1 MKWVNYLETRGP
13 PTLENGL
20 QKLQHN
26 STVNYSFCQQ
36 LDHSQIFKLIGV
48 FSKRYTKCP
57 VKELRLQQKQ
67 RNNFLLHLKFFLTKN
82 YNKQTLSKT
91 HSNSLR
97 FFLQFLQIHNAFI
110 LIQEKTKQ
118 DEKGGP
124 TSNQYISGNFSQYP
138 NPVNEKFQYLKQVH

>member
-1 MKWVNYLETRGP
+1 MKSKVLVTKKLTLPSRISRPFLSREGGNEICFVSRVIRTSLKAFWSERLMAQADCWWLLRTPTR
-13 PTLENGL
+13 
-20 QKLQHN
+20 Q
-26 STVNYSFCQQ
+26 SQ
-36 LDHSQIFKLIGV
+36 LVESLKI
-48 FSKRYTKCP
+48 
-57 VKELRLQQKQ
+57 KQ
-67 RNNFLLHLKFFLTKN
+67 SL

-138 NPVNEKFQYLKQVH
+138 NPVNEKFQYLKQVHWN

>member
-1 MKWVNYLETRGP
+1 MSGKRT
-13 PTLENGL
+13 T
-20 QKLQHN
+20 
-26 STVNYSFCQQ
+26 ST
-36 LDHSQIFKLIGV
+36 
-48 FSKRYTKCP
+48 TKT
-57 VKELRLQQKQ
+57 KKQ
-67 RNNFLLHLKFFLTKN
+67 FFTTFKFFLTKK

-110 LIQEKTKQ
+110 LIQEQTKQ

>member
-20 QKLQHN
+20 QKLQQN

-67 RNNFLLHLKFFLTKN
+67 RNFILHLKFFLTKN
-82 YNKQTLSKT
+82 YNEQTLSKT

-110 LIQEKTKQ
+110 LIQERQTKMKKEGQ
-118 DEKGGP
+118 LP
-124 TSNQYISGNFSQYP
+124 INTFLVTSHNIQIQSMKSSST
-138 NPVNEKFQYLKQVH
+138 